1 MNCVCSGYLRRNQY
15 HKAIFVG
22 IKVQKAHQF
31 KNGSFSCRP
40 VQTLAWWLSNQHTHY
55 TMAMGRLSFFTAAHV
70 GGGAIASTVGGEE
83 EDTYKARVIEGNFLA
98 ALTREDNNSSE
109 RNSSAAFKMAR
120 PQQQQQRRRR
130 PNIQSVGS
138 RSLSLNFLAALL
150 LCMTA
155 FAAAQDECNCS
166 PVQYT
171 FRLNLGAIACPEP
184 PNSFGADAVAYFGP
198 GVNENVSYS
207 LH

>member
-1 MNCVCSGYLRRNQY
+1 M
-15 HKAIFVG
+15 
-22 IKVQKAHQF
+22 
-31 KNGSFSCRP
+31 
-40 VQTLAWWLSNQHTHY
+40 

-70 GGGAIASTVGGEE
+70 GGGAIASTVDGE

-130 PNIQSVGS
+130 PNIQSVGG
-138 RSLSLNFLAALL
+138 RSLSLNFVAALL

-166 PVQYT
+166 PATYT
-171 FRLNLGAIACPEP
+171 FRLNLDAITCPD
-184 PNSFGADAVAYFGP
+184 PNPNRLGPGAVAYFGP
-198 GVNENVSYS
+198 GVSENVSYS

>member
-1 MNCVCSGYLRRNQY
+1 MSVPGTS
-15 HKAIFVG
+15 VG
-22 IKVQKAHQF
+22 ISTTRPFSLASKCSKSSHQF
-31 KNGSFSCRP
+31 KNGSFSCRR
-40 VQTLAWWLSNQHTHY
+40 VQMMLAWWLSNQHTHY

-70 GGGAIASTVGGEE
+70 GGGAIASTVDE
-83 EDTYKARVIEGNFLA
+83 EDTSMARVMGDNNFLA

-130 PNIQSVGS
+130 SNIQSVSS
-138 RSLSLNFLAALL
+138 RSLSLNFVAALL

-166 PVQYT
+166 PIRYT
-171 FRLNLGAIACPEP
+171 FRLNLDAITCPDPNPNRIGQGAV
-184 PNSFGADAVAYFGP
+184 DYFGP
-198 GVNENVSYS
+198 GVSENVSHS